1 MISPKST
8 LSCKEADR
16 RAGEGHSGAQEKLS
30 EAECSKARWSGLL
43 YSQKVHACSVAQSCL
58 TFCDPEDCSLP
69 HSSVHG
75 IFQARILECCHLLHW
90 QVDSLPLSHL

>member
-30 EAECSKARWSGLL
+30 EAECSKARWSG
-43 YSQKVHACSVAQSCL
+43 
-58 TFCDPEDCSLP
+58 FCPGSNW
-69 HSSVHG
+69 V
-75 IFQARILECCHLLHW
+75 
-90 QVDSLPLSHL
+90 